1 MRGVSG
7 VSGERACVPA
17 CLRARAGRGGA
28 GRGGAGRSGGGGGR
42 QWLGAGLRR
51 NSPANERERRVL
63 AATSWADLSADDI
76 AQLDTAM
83 SAVLTN
89 RFAATAQQEA
99 ALQCLNLYR
108 QHRQQLDRQA
118 EGVGRKLDYQEGC
131 T

>member
-17 CLRARAGRGGA
+17 CLRARAGRGEAGRGGA
-28 GRGGAGRSGGGGGR
+28 GRGGAGGGGGGGGGRR

-76 AQLDTAM
+76 AQLDTAVGGADQPLRRYSSAGGR
-83 SAVLTN
+83 SAVLE
-89 RFAATAQQEA
+89 FVETAQTTA
-99 ALQCLNLYR
+99 
-108 QHRQQLDRQA
+108 
-118 EGVGRKLDYQEGC
+118 
-131 T
+131 